1 MKNMTF
7 LILLIIVCSCKKLHS
22 DINMVSIVQPIDSP
36 IKENGN
42 VKEILFEPIDTI
54 EFVSYWKQF
63 RRAILERD
71 TTVLATMIND
81 SIIDGWFLLGDY
93 TEHTDKLNKSIVLE
107 HFYTLFTPA
116 FLSILQSYDI
126 YKDLFSY
133 EGKYRGEKYL
143 CTQKIGSRTYQ
154 SKITFISDWS
164 EMGKIYPSTV
174 EYFMSC
180 YYDED
185 NINNCITRKGSDV
198 IFLEEYIGSLNNIG
212 FHLEFIKTQGRI
224 KLNKIWFSYIN
235 VSE

>member
-1 MKNMTF
+1 M
-7 LILLIIVCSCKKLHS
+7 HS
-22 DINMVSIVQPIDSP
+22 DINMVSIAQSTDSP

-42 VKEILFEPIDTI
+42 VEEKLFEPIDTT

-63 RRAILERD
+63 KRAILERD

-81 SIIDGWFLLGDY
+81 SIIDGWFLLHDY
-93 TEHTDKLNKSIVLE
+93 TEHTDKLNKSIVVK
-107 HFYTLFTPA
+107 HFYTLFTPE

-154 SKITFISDWS
+154 SKIKFIPDWS
-164 EMGKIYPSTV
+164 ETGKIYQSTV
-174 EYFMSC
+174 EYFMS
-180 YYDED
+180 YSYDEE
-185 NINNCITRKGSDV
+185 NINNCIIRNASDV
-198 IFLEEYIGSLNNIG
+198 FFLEEYTGPLNNIS
-212 FHLEFIKTQGRI
+212 FHLEFIKTKGEI
-224 KLNKIWFSYIN
+224 KLNKIWFSYIS